1 MTNAANLTE
10 AQSWLEQAEF
20 DLEASEASRAAGNFE
35 WACFQAQQGAE
46 KALKAYLY
54 AAGRRAIVSHS
65 IYSLLN
71 ECEALDPDFA
81 AIREA
86 RELDQF
92 YLPTRYPNSL
102 QGTTPHHFFG
112 EEHALRCQ
120 SPARSVIEFVK
131 RSIAS

>member
-1 MTNAANLTE
+1 MKDAGNLTE

-20 DLEASEASRAAGNFE
+20 DLQASEASRAAGSFE
-35 WACFQAQQGAE
+35 WACFQAQPAAE
-46 KALKAYLY
+46 KALTAYLY
-54 AAGRRAIVSHS
+54 AAGRRGIVSHS
-65 IYSLLN
+65 IFGLLN
-71 ECEALDPDFA
+71 ECETLNADFA
-81 AIREA
+81 FVKEA

-120 SPARSVIEFVK
+120 SLARSVIEFVK
-131 RSIAS
+131 RSMES